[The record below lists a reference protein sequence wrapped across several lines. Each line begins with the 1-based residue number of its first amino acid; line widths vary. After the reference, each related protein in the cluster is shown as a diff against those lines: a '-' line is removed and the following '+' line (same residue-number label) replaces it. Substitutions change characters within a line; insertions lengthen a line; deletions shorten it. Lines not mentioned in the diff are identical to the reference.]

1 MNNGWLWGWEMNE
14 VGIWDEVVL
23 VLFTWASFQNQK
35 TQKATSNWLFQNFSL
50 GSLFSLWPQLC
61 SWLHLTSHQTTHT
74 PAWTWESGLAFWL
87 TRQGQEFGWL
97 WESAELVLHI
107 LTTPY
112 FFILLIHK
120 EENKQTTTT
129 KKTLPDAAHHSF
141 TSVCARTESETINT
155 QQEDLTE
162 HENSNMEAGMQRKQW
177 VEFGAW

>member
-23 VLFTWASFQNQK
+23 VLLTWASFQNQK

-61 SWLHLTSHQTTHT
+61 SWLHLASHQTTHT
-74 PAWTWESGLAFWL
+74 PAWTWESGLVFWF

-120 EENKQTTTT
+120 EENQ
-129 KKTLPDAAHHSF
+129 KKKKKRKKPFQMLLIIPSPAFVQEQNLRQLTHSRKIWENMR
-141 TSVCARTESETINT
+141 VQIWRLGCKES
-155 QQEDLTE
+155 
-162 HENSNMEAGMQRKQW
+162 SG
-177 VEFGAW
+177 